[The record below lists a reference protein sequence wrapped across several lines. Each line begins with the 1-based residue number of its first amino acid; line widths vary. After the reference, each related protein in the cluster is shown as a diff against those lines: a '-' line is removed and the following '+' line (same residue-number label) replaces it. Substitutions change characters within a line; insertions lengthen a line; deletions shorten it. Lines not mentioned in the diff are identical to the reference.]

1 MSLSDVY
8 CRDVYCSELIE
19 STPLKSSAY
28 VGDAGAYIDLV
39 SGSASTGLVA
49 LDITRSNPKS
59 FVVGRM
65 SIPYSQLALLR
76 TGSVTFTV
84 HRNGLAT
91 PYVQV
96 LRDISSI
103 DISNTMILDFVDPV
117 PFAPGM
123 IIYSLRVDNFSGQS
137 IRLGSTGV
145 IFATAEEKILS

>member
-1 MSLSDVY
+1 MSLSDIY
-8 CRDVYCSELIE
+8 CREVIE
-19 STPLKSSAY
+19 AYPLKSSAY
-28 VGDAGAYIDLV
+28 VGEAGAYIDLV

-49 LDITRSNPKS
+49 LALTRSNPKS

-65 SIPYSQLALLR
+65 SIPYSQLAVIR
-76 TGSVTFTV
+76 SGSVTFTV

-96 LRDISSI
+96 LRDISNN

-117 PFAPGM
+117 PYAPGM
-123 IIYSLRVDNFSGQS
+123 IIYSVRIDNFSGQS

-145 IFATAEEKILS
+145 IMATAEEKILS